1 MTWGKAH
8 GLGHINTFGTS
19 GWQTGNQLSSL
30 EAYLNILER
39 APGSVNQFNHPG
51 TAYGTFDGFR
61 DYNPRYDRL
70 MQLMEVFGEPGTE
83 YLSEYFLALDAGW
96 HLAPTAGSFCYDPDF
111 GNARTVILA
120 QTLSESSLLQALRQR
135 RAYATQD
142 ADLRLEFQLNGTDM
156 GGFTTKADTMELTAR
171 FQDETDGAVGKVEVL
186 TIHGRVLAIREI
198 IESAGELTLTLP
210 GGYPY
215 YLLRVTQADGD
226 VAISAPVWA
235 ETFSDMGILKFST
248 AEAAPTAGTALTL
261 ELALFNREPV
271 PMSVQSAALYQG
283 SQEVGRF
290 RKTAEGQYQCDFTWD
305 APGELRLTAKVQAAV
320 EGENRSYQK
329 ELVLHYTGG
338 EAMSASVSDVRTG
351 RPGTVYRLTGYAAS
365 GNTNS
370 ATTFPDTIYIQDETG
385 GIPVRGT
392 FPKGIQV
399 GTPLDI
405 TGVLRTENEAPYL
418 DLISLERTEETMR
431 RPLPAALD
439 CREAMDYDTRGGQ
452 LVQIQGTLL
461 SLEKEGN
468 TVSRLTLRDGK
479 GDKAVVF
486 IEPEIR
492 SGSGRTHKLSS
503 KIREN
508 RTVRAI
514 GLVYRMADGTVVQ
527 EVGGYSSS
535 QILQALGV
543 QTEENI
549 FSFDPAAKE
558 AELEKQFPL
567 LESIRVVRD
576 YPNTVVVQVT
586 EAVPTYAMQTK
597 SGWLTLSDQFKILAC
612 ESAQPEELKTLYGGE
627 PVSVTPGD
635 QLTFA
640 AQADPAASDASGSA
654 AASAA
659 VQTDDRLDALNEL
672 QAKLEEY
679 GMLDDVTRMEFADT
693 DQMAFLYQ
701 DRVSVLLGTRNDLDY
716 KLDRARYVLT
726 NADGKGCAPT
736 DTGRLDFSHVSA
748 GSTRKIY
755 FAQGQPTLPSGYVVP
770 EKTVPEEPDTS
781 AAEDTAADGAEDAAA
796 AQPADDT
803 AAAAEETSLTDPARM
818 TANNEENP
826 M

>member
-1 MTWGKAH
+1 MQRSGGNNGNIYDLRKDLQRPQAPSQKKE
-8 GLGHINTFGTS
+8 TS
-19 GWQTGNQLSSL
+19 GSTDSRYGFNGEPLSFVPDRTSNGAVRRTRTDNSIEFPTQPRRTAQSSAPRTRSQGQNRSAPRSRTASAGRNSSGTARRPQQRRPQSQQTGQAADRASRQRYKNQRLRPAQQQQVRDPVRREKRKKRRL
-30 EAYLNILER
+30 TR
-39 APGSVNQFNHPG
+39 A
-51 TAYGTFDGFR
+51 ALKR
-61 DYNPRYDRL
+61 RRMMRRL
-70 MQLMEVFGEPGTE
+70 MAFVTLLAVIAAGVYLTMTMLFKIGT
-83 YLSEYFLALDAGW
+83 
-96 HLAPTAGSFCYDPDF
+96 
-111 GNARTVILA
+111 
-120 QTLSESSLLQALRQR
+120 
-135 RAYATQD
+135 
-142 ADLRLEFQLNGTDM
+142 
-156 GGFTTKADTMELTAR
+156 
-171 FQDETDGAVGKVEVL
+171 
-186 TIHGRVLAIREI
+186 
-198 IESAGELTLTLP
+198 
-210 GGYPY
+210 
-215 YLLRVTQADGD
+215 
-226 VAISAPVWA
+226 
-235 ETFSDMGILKFST
+235 
-248 AEAAPTAGTALTL
+248 
-261 ELALFNREPV
+261 
-271 PMSVQSAALYQG
+271 
-283 SQEVGRF
+283 
-290 RKTAEGQYQCDFTWD
+290 
-305 APGELRLTAKVQAAV
+305 
-320 EGENRSYQK
+320 
-329 ELVLHYTGG
+329 
-338 EAMSASVSDVRTG
+338 
-351 RPGTVYRLTGYAAS
+351 
-365 GNTNS
+365 
-370 ATTFPDTIYIQDETG
+370 
-385 GIPVRGT
+385 
-392 FPKGIQV
+392 IQV
-399 GTPLDI
+399 QT
-405 TGVLRTENEAPYL
+405 
-418 DLISLERTEETMR
+418 
-431 RPLPAALD
+431 
-439 CREAMDYDTRGGQ
+439 
-452 LVQIQGTLL
+452 
-461 SLEKEGN
+461 
-468 TVSRLTLRDGK
+468 
-479 GDKAVVF
+479 
-486 IEPEIR
+486 
-492 SGSGRTHKLSS
+492 
-503 KIREN
+503 
-508 RTVRAI
+508 
-514 GLVYRMADGTVVQ
+514 ADGTVVQ

-755 FAQGQPTLPSGYVVP
+755 FAQGEPTLPSGYVVP
-770 EKTVPEEPDTS
+770 EPEEPAQTEEPSADDT
-781 AAEDTAADGAEDAAA
+781 TADGAEDAAA
-796 AQPADDT
+796 QPAGDT
-803 AAAAEETSLTDPARM
+803 AAAEETPLTDPARM
-818 TANNEENP
+818 TANETQDP

>member
-1 MTWGKAH
+1 MQRSGGNNGNIYDLRKDLQRPQAPSQKKE
-8 GLGHINTFGTS
+8 TS
-19 GWQTGNQLSSL
+19 GSTDSRYGFNGEPLSFAPDRTSNGAVRRTRTDNSIEFPTQPRRTAQSSAPRTRSQGQNRSAPRSRTASAGRNSSGTARRPQQRRPQNRQTGQTADRAARQRYKNQRLRPAQQQQVRDPVWREKRKKRRL
-30 EAYLNILER
+30 TR
-39 APGSVNQFNHPG
+39 A
-51 TAYGTFDGFR
+51 ALKR
-61 DYNPRYDRL
+61 RRMMRRL
-70 MQLMEVFGEPGTE
+70 MAFVTLLAVIAAGVYLTMTMLFKIGT
-83 YLSEYFLALDAGW
+83 
-96 HLAPTAGSFCYDPDF
+96 
-111 GNARTVILA
+111 
-120 QTLSESSLLQALRQR
+120 
-135 RAYATQD
+135 
-142 ADLRLEFQLNGTDM
+142 
-156 GGFTTKADTMELTAR
+156 
-171 FQDETDGAVGKVEVL
+171 
-186 TIHGRVLAIREI
+186 
-198 IESAGELTLTLP
+198 
-210 GGYPY
+210 
-215 YLLRVTQADGD
+215 
-226 VAISAPVWA
+226 
-235 ETFSDMGILKFST
+235 
-248 AEAAPTAGTALTL
+248 
-261 ELALFNREPV
+261 
-271 PMSVQSAALYQG
+271 
-283 SQEVGRF
+283 
-290 RKTAEGQYQCDFTWD
+290 
-305 APGELRLTAKVQAAV
+305 
-320 EGENRSYQK
+320 
-329 ELVLHYTGG
+329 
-338 EAMSASVSDVRTG
+338 
-351 RPGTVYRLTGYAAS
+351 
-365 GNTNS
+365 
-370 ATTFPDTIYIQDETG
+370 
-385 GIPVRGT
+385 
-392 FPKGIQV
+392 IQV
-399 GTPLDI
+399 QT
-405 TGVLRTENEAPYL
+405 
-418 DLISLERTEETMR
+418 
-431 RPLPAALD
+431 
-439 CREAMDYDTRGGQ
+439 
-452 LVQIQGTLL
+452 
-461 SLEKEGN
+461 
-468 TVSRLTLRDGK
+468 
-479 GDKAVVF
+479 
-486 IEPEIR
+486 
-492 SGSGRTHKLSS
+492 
-503 KIREN
+503 
-508 RTVRAI
+508 
-514 GLVYRMADGTVVQ
+514 ADGTVVQ

-755 FAQGQPTLPSGYVVP
+755 FAQGEPTLPSGYVVP
-770 EKTVPEEPDTS
+770 EPEEPAQTEEPSADDTT
-781 AAEDTAADGAEDAAA
+781 ADGAEDTAA
-796 AQPADDT
+796 QPAGDT
-803 AAAAEETSLTDPARM
+803 AAAEETPLTDPARM
-818 TANNEENP
+818 TANETQDP

>member
-1 MTWGKAH
+1 MTLLAVIAAGVYLTMTMLFK
-8 GLGHINTFGTS
+8 IGT
-19 GWQTGNQLSSL
+19 
-30 EAYLNILER
+30 
-39 APGSVNQFNHPG
+39 
-51 TAYGTFDGFR
+51 
-61 DYNPRYDRL
+61 
-70 MQLMEVFGEPGTE
+70 
-83 YLSEYFLALDAGW
+83 
-96 HLAPTAGSFCYDPDF
+96 
-111 GNARTVILA
+111 
-120 QTLSESSLLQALRQR
+120 
-135 RAYATQD
+135 
-142 ADLRLEFQLNGTDM
+142 
-156 GGFTTKADTMELTAR
+156 
-171 FQDETDGAVGKVEVL
+171 
-186 TIHGRVLAIREI
+186 
-198 IESAGELTLTLP
+198 
-210 GGYPY
+210 
-215 YLLRVTQADGD
+215 
-226 VAISAPVWA
+226 
-235 ETFSDMGILKFST
+235 
-248 AEAAPTAGTALTL
+248 
-261 ELALFNREPV
+261 
-271 PMSVQSAALYQG
+271 
-283 SQEVGRF
+283 
-290 RKTAEGQYQCDFTWD
+290 
-305 APGELRLTAKVQAAV
+305 
-320 EGENRSYQK
+320 
-329 ELVLHYTGG
+329 
-338 EAMSASVSDVRTG
+338 
-351 RPGTVYRLTGYAAS
+351 
-365 GNTNS
+365 
-370 ATTFPDTIYIQDETG
+370 
-385 GIPVRGT
+385 
-392 FPKGIQV
+392 IQV
-399 GTPLDI
+399 QT
-405 TGVLRTENEAPYL
+405 
-418 DLISLERTEETMR
+418 
-431 RPLPAALD
+431 
-439 CREAMDYDTRGGQ
+439 
-452 LVQIQGTLL
+452 
-461 SLEKEGN
+461 
-468 TVSRLTLRDGK
+468 
-479 GDKAVVF
+479 
-486 IEPEIR
+486 
-492 SGSGRTHKLSS
+492 
-503 KIREN
+503 
-508 RTVRAI
+508 
-514 GLVYRMADGTVVQ
+514 ADGTVVQ

-640 AQADPAASDASGSA
+640 AQADPAASDASGSAAASA

-803 AAAAEETSLTDPARM
+803 AAAAEETSLADPARM

>member
-1 MTWGKAH
+1 MQRSGGNNGNIYDLRKDLQRPQAPSQKKE
-8 GLGHINTFGTS
+8 TS
-19 GWQTGNQLSSL
+19 GSTDSRYGFNGEPLSFAPDRTSNGAVRRTRTDNSIEFPTQPRRTAQSSAPRTRSQGQNRSAPRSRPASAGRNSSGTARRPQQRRPQNQQTGQTADRAARQRYKNQRLRPAQQQQVRDPVRREKRKKRRL
-30 EAYLNILER
+30 TR
-39 APGSVNQFNHPG
+39 A
-51 TAYGTFDGFR
+51 ALKR
-61 DYNPRYDRL
+61 RRMMRRL
-70 MQLMEVFGEPGTE
+70 MAFVTLLAVIAAGVYLTMTMLFKIGT
-83 YLSEYFLALDAGW
+83 
-96 HLAPTAGSFCYDPDF
+96 
-111 GNARTVILA
+111 
-120 QTLSESSLLQALRQR
+120 
-135 RAYATQD
+135 
-142 ADLRLEFQLNGTDM
+142 
-156 GGFTTKADTMELTAR
+156 
-171 FQDETDGAVGKVEVL
+171 
-186 TIHGRVLAIREI
+186 
-198 IESAGELTLTLP
+198 
-210 GGYPY
+210 
-215 YLLRVTQADGD
+215 
-226 VAISAPVWA
+226 
-235 ETFSDMGILKFST
+235 
-248 AEAAPTAGTALTL
+248 
-261 ELALFNREPV
+261 
-271 PMSVQSAALYQG
+271 
-283 SQEVGRF
+283 
-290 RKTAEGQYQCDFTWD
+290 
-305 APGELRLTAKVQAAV
+305 
-320 EGENRSYQK
+320 
-329 ELVLHYTGG
+329 
-338 EAMSASVSDVRTG
+338 
-351 RPGTVYRLTGYAAS
+351 
-365 GNTNS
+365 
-370 ATTFPDTIYIQDETG
+370 
-385 GIPVRGT
+385 
-392 FPKGIQV
+392 IQV
-399 GTPLDI
+399 QT
-405 TGVLRTENEAPYL
+405 
-418 DLISLERTEETMR
+418 
-431 RPLPAALD
+431 
-439 CREAMDYDTRGGQ
+439 
-452 LVQIQGTLL
+452 
-461 SLEKEGN
+461 
-468 TVSRLTLRDGK
+468 
-479 GDKAVVF
+479 
-486 IEPEIR
+486 
-492 SGSGRTHKLSS
+492 
-503 KIREN
+503 
-508 RTVRAI
+508 
-514 GLVYRMADGTVVQ
+514 ADGTVVQ

-755 FAQGQPTLPSGYVVP
+755 FAQGEPTLPSGYVVP
-770 EKTVPEEPDTS
+770 EPEEPAQTEEPSADDT
-781 AAEDTAADGAEDAAA
+781 TADGAEDAAA
-796 AQPADDT
+796 QPAGDT
-803 AAAAEETSLTDPARM
+803 AAAEETLLTDPARM
-818 TANNEENP
+818 TANETQDP